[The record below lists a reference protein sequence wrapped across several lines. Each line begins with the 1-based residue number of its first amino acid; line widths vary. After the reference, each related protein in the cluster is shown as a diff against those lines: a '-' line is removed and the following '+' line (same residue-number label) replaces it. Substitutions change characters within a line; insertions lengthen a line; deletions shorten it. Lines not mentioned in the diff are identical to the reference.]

1 MAITLVFP
9 DGSKKDY
16 EIGVTALE
24 IAKQISNSL
33 AKKVIAASI
42 DNSLI
47 DLNRPIESSGSF
59 KLVTFDDKEGREV
72 FWHSSSHILAHA
84 VKNLFPEA
92 KLAIGPSIEEGFYY
106 DFDVDVAFT
115 PEDLKRIEAEMKK
128 IVKQKLAFERQ
139 ELGPEEANSLF
150 KEEPY
155 KLEMIKGL
163 DSISIYR
170 NNGFYDL
177 CRGPHILNTS
187 MVKGLRLIKVSGAYW
202 KGSSDNR
209 QLQRIYGIS
218 FPSEK
223 MLEDHLKMVEEAEKR
238 DHRKL
243 GKELELFSFHE
254 ESPGCAF
261 FLPKGVILKNLLID
275 LWRREHKKQGYIE
288 IQTPIILSR
297 TLWETSGHWDNYK
310 ENMYTL
316 KIDDKDFAVK
326 PMNCPGG
333 MLVFK
338 ERAYS
343 YKELPLKVGELGL
356 VHRHELSGVLSGLFR
371 VRCFTQDDAHI
382 FMMPSQAKDEVKNV
396 VHLIDR
402 FYRLFSLS
410 YHIEL
415 STRPEK
421 SIGNDEQ
428 WENAERYLKEALEE
442 LNLSYKI
449 NEGDGAFYGPKID
462 FHIKDSIGRTWQC
475 ATIQLDMSLPERFDL
490 TYIGEDSKKHR
501 PVMIHRVIYGALER
515 FIGILTEHYAG
526 KFPFWLSPVQLR
538 IITVA
543 DRFSAY
549 AEKLKYELE
558 ENSFRVELDARSE
571 SVSYKIRDAQLK
583 KIPYILVV
591 GEKEEKNSTVNIRTR
606 DNEVLGES
614 SLKDLI
620 ARCNED
626 MKKVL

>member
-1 MAITLVFP
+1 
-9 DGSKKDY
+9 
-16 EIGVTALE
+16 
-24 IAKQISNSL
+24 
-33 AKKVIAASI
+33 
-42 DNSLI
+42 
-47 DLNRPIESSGSF
+47 
-59 KLVTFDDKEGREV
+59 
-72 FWHSSSHILAHA
+72 
-84 VKNLFPEA
+84 
-92 KLAIGPSIEEGFYY
+92 
-106 DFDVDVAFT
+106 
-115 PEDLKRIEAEMKK
+115 
-128 IVKQKLAFERQ
+128 
-139 ELGPEEANSLF
+139 
-150 KEEPY
+150 
-155 KLEMIKGL
+155 
-163 DSISIYR
+163 
-170 NNGFYDL
+170 
-177 CRGPHILNTS
+177 
-187 MVKGLRLIKVSGAYW
+187 
-202 KGSSDNR
+202 
-209 QLQRIYGIS
+209 
-218 FPSEK
+218 
-223 MLEDHLKMVEEAEKR
+223 
-238 DHRKL
+238 
-243 GKELELFSFHE
+243 
-254 ESPGCAF
+254 
-261 FLPKGVILKNLLID
+261 
-275 LWRREHKKQGYIE
+275 
-288 IQTPIILSR
+288 
-297 TLWETSGHWDNYK
+297 
-310 ENMYTL
+310 
-316 KIDDKDFAVK
+316 
-326 PMNCPGG
+326 